1 MQETPFARQASKTRA
16 GNLIGFLWG
25 TVRIPTVDEE
35 RERAMS
41 RQRQQLMRER
51 QRVAGMGRGLLAL
64 HNIHVTGKWW
74 KGKAWAAIKVLA
86 PEWVI
91 EMLEVF
97 SLNFQTFSMRQN
109 K

>member
-1 MQETPFARQASKTRA
+1 
-16 GNLIGFLWG
+16 
-25 TVRIPTVDEE
+25 VRIPTVGEE

-51 QRVAGMGRGLLAL
+51 QRVAGMDRGRLAL

-97 SLNFQTFSMRQN
+97 IKILTPLEEQELKLMH
-109 K
+109 